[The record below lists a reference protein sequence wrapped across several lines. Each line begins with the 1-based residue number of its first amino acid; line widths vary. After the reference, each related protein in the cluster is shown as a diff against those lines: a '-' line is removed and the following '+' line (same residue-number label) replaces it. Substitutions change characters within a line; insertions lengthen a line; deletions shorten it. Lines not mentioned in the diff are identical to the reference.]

1 HALIAA
7 RIDRLPKAQK
17 TVLQRAAV
25 IGRVFSAGAVAHLTP
40 DLDGGSDAALNDLL
54 LREFIVEEPRPLV
67 SGERALRFK
76 HVLIRDVAYA
86 GLAKAARAAHHQKFA
101 AWLQE
106 RTGDDLLELRA
117 YHLEQAATLVA
128 ELDGEPPPELTR
140 EAAEALEAAGRRALK
155 RESFKSAR
163 RLFLRAVELEPTL
176 ERRYLAARAAWRL
189 GDSRAV
195 AREMEGVRSAAHQ
208 EADNQLEGLALT
220 ALADAALAQ
229 SADVAGARALVER
242 ALEVLADDDL
252 AVRFEA
258 LMARANVA
266 SRDLDHEE
274 MESALER
281 ALAVAQEAGRE
292 DLEASATRA
301 LASRYIHALELDA
314 AEPLVDRTVE
324 LAEASGSALA
334 RAGAAHIRAQ
344 LDRARGRLEEA
355 ETGFASAHELYADV
369 GTVSGA
375 AKSLLYLGRVRRQRG
390 DLGGAR
396 KALREAVKIM
406 KSAGD
411 RGYLC
416 EALRSLAELAVL
428 DGNLDEA
435 ERLALEAQDS
445 VGPQDRVSIST
456 TRLSLGLVR
465 AAQGRD
471 EDAEALLRQSLH
483 ELRVADAASAELE
496 ALDDLAA
503 FLRARGREVEAA
515 QLDERAEELTAPS
528 AAPIA

>member
-1 HALIAA
+1 M
-7 RIDRLPKAQK
+7 
-17 TVLQRAAV
+17 
-25 IGRVFSAGAVAHLTP
+25 
-40 DLDGGSDAALNDLL
+40 
-54 LREFIVEEPRPLV
+54 
-67 SGERALRFK
+67 
-76 HVLIRDVAYA
+76 LIRDVAYA
-86 GLAKAARAAHHQKFA
+86 GLAKSARAKHHQKFT

-128 ELDGEPPPELTR
+128 ELDGAPPPELTH

-163 RLFLRAVELEPTL
+163 KLFLRALELEPTL
-176 ERRYLAARAAWRL
+176 DRRYLAARAAWRL
-189 GDSRAV
+189 ADSRAV
-195 AREMEGVRSAAHQ
+195 AREMEQVRAAAH
-208 EADNQLEGLALT
+208 EKGDGQLEGLALT

-242 ALEVLADDDL
+242 ALDVLADDDL
-252 AVRFEA
+252 AARFEA
-258 LMARANVA
+258 LMARATVA
-266 SRDLDHEE
+266 SWDLDHEE

-281 ALAVAQEAGRE
+281 ALAVAQQAERE
-292 DLEASATRA
+292 DLEATATRT
-301 LASRYIHALELDA
+301 LASRYVHSLELDR

-324 LAEASGSALA
+324 LAEASGSVLA

-344 LDRARGRLEEA
+344 LDRARGRFDEA
-355 ETGFASAHELYADV
+355 EAGFASAHELYADV

-375 AKSLLYLGRVRRQRG
+375 ARSLLYLGRVRRQRG
-390 DLGGAR
+390 DLPGAR
-396 KALREAVKIM
+396 KALREAVKILR
-406 KSAGD
+406 SAGD
-411 RGYLC
+411 RGFLC

-471 EDAEALLRQSLH
+471 EEAEALLRQSLD
-483 ELRVADAASAELE
+483 ELRAAAATSAELE
-496 ALDDLAA
+496 ALQDLSG
-503 FLRARGREVEAA
+503 FLRSRGREAEAA
-515 QLDERAEELTAPS
+515 QLDERAEELTPSS
-528 AAPIA
+528 AARIA